1 MPCITRSW
9 NRCIINPTALL
20 YLDIN
25 VDVVKELT
33 DSPDVDGSVMLE
45 SMLIALKACISREL
59 RTKGFLSFNGY
70 WGKRSEESLTKPKD
84 AIPIICLGLSA
95 RRPCF

>member
-1 MPCITRSW
+1 MPYITRSC

-59 RTKGFLSFNGY
+59 RTKRLFLALMAIG
-70 WGKRSEESLTKPKD
+70 GKGQRNL
-84 AIPIICLGLSA
+84 
-95 RRPCF
+95 